1 MMALHWQEPFGQDKK
16 TDIIDQ
22 VRAIIGSPPVTSAP
36 FSWYTMPTT
45 ESYLSDELLN
55 IDTGSLGI
63 RVGGLVDFG
72 NIDIV

>member
-1 MMALHWQEPFGQDKK
+1 
-16 TDIIDQ
+16 
-22 VRAIIGSPPVTSAP
+22 
-36 FSWYTMPTT
+36 MPTT